1 MISSDPVAEP
11 VPTCFFGTVLA
22 VQANFYHVRV
32 DAWAESP
39 EMSGLSV
46 RPDLSTEITPPESP
60 PNFFPHFP
68 RRWLL
73 CTRRSRLKKVGQRV
87 MVGDRVRVEEAD
99 WQGDRGA
106 ISAVLPRTTML
117 DRPPVANADRL
128 LLVFAIDQPALDTNQ
143 LSRFLVKAE
152 ATGIAVRLCLS
163 KCDLVSEAERQAW
176 CDRLMAWGYVP
187 ITMSVET
194 GLGLERLQADLSG
207 HTTIVS
213 GPSGVGKSSLIN
225 ALIPDA
231 HLRVAKVSGKL
242 QRGRHTTRHV
252 ELFELPEG
260 GLLADTPGFNQP
272 ELDCEP
278 EELMGYFPEI
288 RQAIAQSSCQFSDCR
303 HREEPNCV
311 VRDRPWERYELYL
324 EMLLEAEAVAEARER
339 ERHQSSQFKAKT
351 GRDGQQEYEPKLD
364 RHKYRRVSRR
374 QQHQNLQDL
383 CAELEAAEAI
393 ERAENEPLPKP
404 FS

>member
-1 MISSDPVAEP
+1 MTGLGCLPKMP
-11 VPTCFFGTVLA
+11 PCFLGTVLA
-22 VQANFYHVRV
+22 VQANFYQVRI
-32 DAWAESP
+32 DAWADLP
-39 EMSGLSV
+39 EGML
-46 RPDLSTEITPPESP
+46 PPE
-60 PNFFPHFP
+60 FPA
-68 RRWLL
+68 RWLL
-73 CTRRSRLKKVGQRV
+73 CTRRTRLKKVGQRV

-99 WQGDRGA
+99 WLGERGA
-106 ISAVLPRTTML
+106 ISAVLPRETML

-128 LLVFAIDQPALDTNQ
+128 LLVFAIAQPALDPNQ

-152 ATGIAVRLCLS
+152 ATGITVQLCLS
-163 KCDLVSEAERQAW
+163 KCDLVSEADRQAW
-176 CDRLMAWGYVP
+176 CDRLTAWGYTP
-187 ITMSVET
+187 IAISVET
-194 GLGLERLQADLSG
+194 GLGIDALHAGLSG

-225 ALIPDA
+225 ALIPEV

-252 ELFELPEG
+252 ELFELTEG

-278 EELMGYFPEI
+278 EQLMGYFPEI
-288 RQAIAQSSCQFSDCR
+288 RQAIAEGNCQFSDCR

-311 VRDRPWERYELYL
+311 VRYQDWERYDLYL
-324 EMLLEAEAVAEARER
+324 EMLVEAEAIAEARER
-339 ERHQSSQFKAKT
+339 EHHQGDKFKSKT

-393 ERAENEPLPKP
+393 EQAENSPLPEP

>member
-1 MISSDPVAEP
+1 MTFSEQSQRSGETLPG
-11 VPTCFFGTVLA
+11 CFVGTVLA
-22 VQANFYHVRV
+22 VQANFYHVRI
-32 DAWAESP
+32 DAWSDLP
-39 EMSGLSV
+39 DGLS
-46 RPDLSTEITPPESP
+46 PPE
-60 PNFFPHFP
+60 FPA
-68 RRWLL
+68 RELL
-73 CTRRSRLKKVGQRV
+73 CTRRTRLKKVGQRV

-99 WQGDRGA
+99 WLGDRGA
-106 ISAVLPRTTML
+106 ISAVLPRDTVL

-128 LLVFAIDQPALDTNQ
+128 LLVFAIAQPTLDPNQ

-152 ATGIAVRLCLS
+152 ATEIPVQLCLS
-163 KCDLVSEAERQAW
+163 KCDLVSEADRQAW
-176 CDRLMAWGYVP
+176 CDRLTAWGYAP
-187 ITMSVET
+187 IAISVET
-194 GLGLERLQADLSG
+194 GLGIDQLHAGLSG

-225 ALIPDA
+225 TLIPEA
-231 HLRVAKVSGKL
+231 RLRVAKVSGKL

-272 ELDCEP
+272 ELDCDP
-278 EELMGYFPEI
+278 EQLMRYFPEI
-288 RQAIAQSSCQFSDCR
+288 CQAIAEGNCQFSDCR
-303 HREEPNCV
+303 HREEPHCV
-311 VRDRPWERYELYL
+311 VRDREWERYDLYL
-324 EMLLEAEAVAEARER
+324 EMLIEAEAIAEARER
-339 ERHQSSQFKAKT
+339 ESHQGSQFKAKT

-374 QQHQNLQDL
+374 QQHQSLQDL

-393 ERAENEPLPKP
+393 EQAENRPLPEP